1 MAPGATLP
9 MAGSPETTGRQRVGI
24 NNRQR
29 RAAKKKARD
38 RARADQ
44 GPGPGWWS
52 SGVGLGDPDNE
63 LIDEDVAA
71 AVVNELF
78 AEVLTE
84 FLEAGYGDD
93 ADAGFDPSS
102 PPTADDI
109 AAVAAEIAIGYA
121 QGDPEALGLGAALL
135 GDDSEQ
141 LSVEVVDRGLE
152 LAAGRVFEALWANG
166 WLPGDVIE
174 HARRTLSAASVE
186 LARDLMAAQIS
197 RYATASLHPRWRAS
211 IEHAHADTGRVGTRP
226 VVAAWAAATGYPRHD
241 TLTAALG
248 VLGFGYGCPTLPEI
262 VPPPGHGEH
271 AGAATP
277 GAAEAALDP
286 RLLARVRALL
296 AKAESTWYPEEAE
309 ALSAK
314 AQELMS
320 RHALEQAALEA
331 EDDTPQTAI
340 TIRLWLDGPY
350 VPAKS
355 TLVAAAAAAN
365 RCVCVRSSGLEMVS
379 LVGHPADLATVEV
392 LVTSLLLQAHQ
403 AMLAA
408 GTTSVAGGPARSAK
422 FRRSFLLAY
431 ADRIGERLDH
441 AAATAAEDISDARL
455 LPALTNRAT
464 AVTNTVT
471 EVFGPLEH
479 TTMSINDAAG
489 WRAGRA
495 AADTASLTPNHTH
508 LNPGT

>member
-1 MAPGATLP
+1 
-9 MAGSPETTGRQRVGI
+9 VGI
-24 NNRQR
+24 NNRAR

-38 RARADQ
+38 HARADQ
-44 GPGPGWWS
+44 RPWPGSWD
-52 SGVGLGDPDNE
+52 VAGLGDPDGE
-63 LIDEDVAA
+63 LIDPDVAA

-78 AEVLTE
+78 AEVLSE
-84 FLEAGYGDD
+84 FLEAGYGDGD
-93 ADAGFDPSS
+93 ADTAFDPSS

-109 AAVAAEIAIGYA
+109 AAVAAEIAIGHA
-121 QGDPEALGLGAALL
+121 QGDPEALSLGATLL
-135 GDDSEQ
+135 GDDPAE

-152 LAAGRVFEALWANG
+152 LAAGRVFEALWAHG
-166 WLPGDVIE
+166 WLPVDVIE
-174 HARRTLSAASVE
+174 HARRTLSVASVE
-186 LARDLMAAQIS
+186 LARELMAAQIS
-197 RYATASLHPRWRAS
+197 RYATASLHPRWRTS
-211 IEHAHADTGRVGTRP
+211 IEHAQAGAGGMPTAP
-226 VVAAWAAATGYPRHD
+226 VVTAWAAATGYPRHEV
-241 TLTAALG
+241 LSAVLG
-248 VLGFGYGCPTLPEI
+248 VLGFGYGCPALPEI

-271 AGAATP
+271 TAAAATGDTEP
-277 GAAEAALDP
+277 ALDP
-286 RLLARVRALL
+286 RLLARVRGLL
-296 AKAESTWYPEEAE
+296 AKAESTWFPEEAE

-331 EDDTPQTAI
+331 DTATPQTAI

-408 GTTSVAGGPARSAK
+408 GTTSAAGGRARTAK

-441 AAATAAEDISDARL
+441 AAATAADEISDDRL
-455 LPALTNRAT
+455 LPALTDRAS
-464 AVTNTVT
+464 AVNNTVH

-508 LNPGT
+508 LGPGT

>member
-1 MAPGATLP
+1 

-52 SGVGLGDPDNE
+52 GGVGLGDPDNE

-93 ADAGFDPSS
+93 ADTGFDPSS

-109 AAVAAEIAIGYA
+109 AAVAAEIAIAHA
-121 QGDPEALGLGAALL
+121 QGDPEALALGAALL
-135 GDDSEQ
+135 GDVSAER
-141 LSVEVVDRGLE
+141 SVELVDRGLE
-152 LAAGRVFEALWANG
+152 LAAARVCELLWANG
-166 WLPGDVIE
+166 WLPVDVIE
-174 HARRTLSAASVE
+174 HAGRTLSAASVE
-186 LARDLMAAQIS
+186 LARDLMAAQVGQ
-197 RYATASLHPRWRAS
+197 YATASLHPRWRTS
-211 IEHAHADTGRVGTRP
+211 IEHARVGAGRAGAAAP
-226 VVAAWAAATGYPRHD
+226 VVTAWAARTGHTRHD
-241 TLTAALG
+241 TLTTTLG
-248 VLGFGYGCPTLPEI
+248 VLGFGYGCPALPEI
-262 VPPPGHGEH
+262 VPPPGHAAA
-271 AGAATP
+271 AGSPTIGTDP
-277 GAAEAALDP
+277 ALDP
-286 RLLARVRALL
+286 RLLARVRGLL
-296 AKAESTWYPEEAE
+296 AKAESTWYPDEAE

-314 AQELMS
+314 AQELMA

-331 EDDTPQTAI
+331 ERDTPQTAI
-340 TIRLWLDGPY
+340 TTRLWLDGPY

-355 TLVAAAAAAN
+355 TLVASAAAAN
-365 RCVCVRSSGLEMVS
+365 RCVCVRSSTLEMVS

-408 GTTSVAGGPARSAK
+408 GQASAAGGRACSAK

-431 ADRIGERLDH
+431 ADRIGERLEN
-441 AAATAAEDISDARL
+441 ATATAADDISDDRL
-455 LPALTNRAT
+455 LPALRDRAT
-464 AVTNTVT
+464 TVNDT
-471 EVFGPLEH
+471 VIEVFGPTLEH
-479 TTMSINDAAG
+479 TTMSINDIAG

-495 AADTASLTPNHTH
+495 AADTASLTPDHAH
-508 LNPGT
+508 LNSGT

>member
-1 MAPGATLP
+1 
-9 MAGSPETTGRQRVGI
+9 VGI

-38 RARADQ
+38 RARHQ
-44 GPGPGWWS
+44 GPGSGWWS
-52 SGVGLGDPDNE
+52 GGGLGDPDGE

-78 AEVLTE
+78 AEVFTE
-84 FLEAGYGDD
+84 FLEAGYGDE
-93 ADAGFDPSS
+93 AFAGRFDPSS
-102 PPTADDI
+102 PPTAEDI
-109 AAVAAEIAIGYA
+109 AAVAAEIAIGHA
-121 QGDPEALGLGAALL
+121 QGDPEALSLGAALL
-135 GDDSEQ
+135 GDDSAE

-152 LAAGRVFEALWANG
+152 LAACRVFEALWANG
-166 WLPGDVIE
+166 WLPVDVIE
-174 HARRTLSAASVE
+174 HARRTLSVASVE
-186 LARDLMAAQIS
+186 LARELMAAQLS

-211 IEHAHADTGRVGTRP
+211 TEHAQTGAGRMQTAP
-226 VVAAWAAATGYPRHD
+226 VVTAWAATTGYPRHD
-241 TLTAALG
+241 TLAAVLG
-248 VLGFGYGCPTLPEI
+248 VLGFGYGCPALPEI

-271 AGAATP
+271 TAAATT
-277 GAAEAALDP
+277 GDTEAALDP
-286 RLLARVRALL
+286 RLLARVRGLL
-296 AKAESTWYPEEAE
+296 AKAESTWFPEEAE

-331 EDDTPQTAI
+331 DTDTPQTAI

-408 GTTSVAGGPARSAK
+408 GTTSVAGGRARTAK

-431 ADRIGERLDH
+431 ADRIGERLEA
-441 AAATAAEDISDARL
+441 AAATAADDISDDRL
-455 LPALTNRAT
+455 LPALTDRAS
-464 AVTNTVT
+464 AVNNTVQ

-495 AADTASLTPNHTH
+495 AADTASLTGLPQMV
-508 LNPGT
+508 GAREARMGS